1 MYKKSVFGLFIVLFS
16 LVAVV
21 PITWADG
28 IKDRMKQRLPQIV
41 QMKQQ
46 GVIGENDKGYLEYVS
61 GKRPNQE
68 IVEAENSD
76 RRKVYEMIAKQQG
89 VSIQKVE
96 QLRAAQIV
104 KKAIKGEMLKRSDG
118 SWYKK

>member
-1 MYKKSVFGLFIVLFS
+1 MYKKSVFSLLIVLFS

-21 PITWADG
+21 SITWADG
-28 IKDRMKQRLPQIV
+28 IKERMKQRLPQII

-46 GVIGENDKGYLEYVS
+46 GIIGENDRGYLEYVS
-61 GKRPNQE
+61 GNQPNQE

-76 RRKVYEMIAKQQG
+76 RQKVYEMIAKQQG
-89 VSIQKVE
+89 VPIQKVE

-104 KKAIKGEMLKRSDG
+104 RKAIEGEMLKRSDG

>member
-28 IKDRMKQRLPQIV
+28 IKDRMKQRLPQII